1 MKVQYTERMKNKNC
15 YDRFVEALLSLP
27 GDIRGDI
34 MRIGQRNTTNN
45 NAYHYLFKRIQKQ
58 DLDDPIYTL
67 MVQNGLL
74 TSEMI
79 LK

>member
-1 MKVQYTERMKNKNC
+1 MKNKNC
-15 YDRFVEALLSLP
+15 YDKFVESLLSLP

-34 MRIGQRNTTNN
+34 MRIGQRNTTNG
-45 NAYHYLFKRIQKQ
+45 NAYHYLFKRVQKQ
-58 DLDDPIYTL
+58 DLNDPIYTL
-67 MVQNGLL
+67 MVGNGIL

>member
-1 MKVQYTERMKNKNC
+1 MKNKNC
-15 YDRFVEALLSLP
+15 YDKFVESLLSLP

-34 MRIGQRNTTNN
+34 MRIGQRNTTNG
-45 NAYHYLFKRIQKQ
+45 NAYHYLFKRVQKQ

-67 MVQNGLL
+67 MVGNGIL